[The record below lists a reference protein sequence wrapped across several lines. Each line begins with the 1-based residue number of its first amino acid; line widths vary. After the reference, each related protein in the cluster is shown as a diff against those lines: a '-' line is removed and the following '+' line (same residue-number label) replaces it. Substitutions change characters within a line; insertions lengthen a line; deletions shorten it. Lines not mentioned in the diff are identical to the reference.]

1 MIHDI
6 FQNPDQ
12 RYERKFAID
21 SVSKDEIEILIK
33 YHHCLF
39 QEIFYERRVNNIYLD
54 TINLDNYMD
63 NEIGISKR
71 MKVRIRWYGD
81 IFGVI
86 QKPVLELKIKDGLLG
101 SKQSFKLGEIEIS
114 DNLKI
119 SDIYNAIRSSITIP
133 DFLKS
138 ELLQLNMYLL
148 NSYKR
153 KYFLSSDEK
162 FRITIDSDMV
172 FYKIQNDFN
181 SFLFER
187 AAENTTVLELK
198 YDKANDMNAKNV
210 SNGFPFRNTKYS
222 KYITGMNLLNT

>member
-6 FQNPDQ
+6 FQNPDL

-21 SVSKDEIEILIK
+21 SVSKEELEILIK

-39 QEIFYERRVNNIYLD
+39 REIFYERRVNNIYLD
-54 TINLDNYMD
+54 TISLDNYMD

-71 MKVRIRWYGD
+71 TKVRIRWYGD
-81 IFGVI
+81 ILGMI
-86 QKPVLELKIKDGLLG
+86 QKPVLELKLKDGLLG
-101 SKQSFKLGEIEIS
+101 SKQSYELGDIWIS
-114 DNLKI
+114 DNLSI
-119 SDIYNAIRSSITIP
+119 SDIHSAIISSSIIP

-153 KYFLSSDEK
+153 KYYLSSDEK

-181 SFLFER
+181 SFLFKRE
-187 AAENTTVLELK
+187 AENTTILELK
-198 YDKANDMNAKNV
+198 YDKSHDTNAKYV